1 MTPTLSVYCWTEDLA
16 DNANL
21 AGKPDGQDRVM
32 LNELKDQLTLISDHA
47 VLPSTE
53 SMALDLR
60 ISWFI
65 LMLPSSCSNSVI
77 R

>member
-1 MTPTLSVYCWTEDLA
+1 MTPALSVYCWTEDLA
-16 DNANL
+16 DNTNL

-32 LNELKDQLTLISDHA
+32 LNELKDQLTLISGHA

-53 SMALDLR
+53 SPALDLR
-60 ISWFI
+60 VSWFI